1 MVTVLMIM
9 AVLLAGAGLWFRVN
23 WLAAAGAIV
32 LIVLLILLLV
42 GLVPPAYR

>member
-1 MVTVLMIM
+1 MLIIV
-9 AVLLAGAGLWFRVN
+9 AVLLAGAGVWFRIT

-32 LIVLLILLLV
+32 LLILLVLLLV